1 MKVKVRETFMAIFAI
16 AVIIV
21 IASVASVVFG
31 ADIPVLRDI
40 AGFLG
45 INR

>member
-21 IASVASVVFG
+21 VAALASVVFG
-31 ADIPVLRDI
+31 ADIPILRDI
-40 AGFLG
+40 AAFLG
-45 INR
+45 MGG